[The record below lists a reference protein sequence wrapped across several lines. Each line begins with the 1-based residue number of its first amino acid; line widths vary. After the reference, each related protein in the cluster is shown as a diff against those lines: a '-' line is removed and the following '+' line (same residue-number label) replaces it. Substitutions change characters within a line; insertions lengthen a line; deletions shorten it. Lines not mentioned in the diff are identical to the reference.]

1 MQGDADSSMFEV
13 VATADW
19 LQLLSRHA
27 AEQEDSIRFD
37 SSAQRLIYLTVTFGG
52 VTHKL
57 VRSAW
62 CVDFS
67 RMAHTISHAASQY
80 HVSILHNTGMGPAVK
95 QGGLFQCL
103 P

>member
-37 SSAQRLIYLTVTFGG
+37 S
-52 VTHKL
+52 
-57 VRSAW
+57 
-62 CVDFS
+62 
-67 RMAHTISHAASQY
+67 
-80 HVSILHNTGMGPAVK
+80 
-95 QGGLFQCL
+95 
-103 P
+103 